1 MPALFWYCASDFPT
15 PNRWKTKRDA
25 GLFCISSASKW
36 IVFLRFLWHFP
47 SLGGGL
53 GGPWVLEAPKLGFWI
68 DFGSIL
74 GPLLG
79 PSWLQLRG
87 LGASWGVLT
96 PLGAVF
102 VWSGTLLFPISWP
115 IPFRISFYI
124 DFGSQNDPKII
135 EKSMKNPCPH
145 EAEKE
150 SLFPC
155 LLQRTFKIIWCWSQ
169 KGRSSK
175 TMEKTMCFVH
185 FWISTYVNKA
195 QRWCD
200 NDVKKTWKKHCQNHQ
215 FLNKKARIFGL
226 DVGTRNF
233 EVLGRILASILGV
246 LGRSWGRLGAS
257 WAPLRSSWAPLWLEN
272 T

>member
-1 MPALFWYCASDFPT
+1 MGLDGMASARGHRMQGTEHDIAFFLALGCAIALHCIALHCIALYCSVLYCIALHCILTKKKTECSPFFGTVPPIFP
-15 PNRWKTKRDA
+15 PKTVEKQSGMLA
-25 GLFCISSASKW
+25 FFCISSASKL
-36 IVFLRFLWHFP
+36 IVFSSIFVSFSFP
-47 SLGGGL
+47 WGGSWGVLGL
-53 GGPWVLEAPKLGFWI
+53 GGSQARILI

-115 IPFRISFYI
+115 IPFRISCHI

-175 TMEKTMCFVH
+175 TIE
-185 FWISTYVNKA
+185 
-195 QRWCD
+195 
-200 NDVKKTWKKHCQNHQ
+200 KHCVFAH
-215 FLNKKARIFGL
+215 FLNINL
-226 DVGTRNF
+226 CQ
-233 EVLGRILASILGV
+233 
-246 LGRSWGRLGAS
+246 
-257 WAPLRSSWAPLWLEN
+257 
-272 T
+272 

>member
-1 MPALFWYCASDFPT
+1 MKQIENSIRQRRNARPLVTRPFFRYWRLGPFSLLVTRPFFSLLILAYLHTYIPTYLHTCIPAYLHTCKPAYLHTFMPQEEFARAF
-15 PNRWKTKRDA
+15 RI
-25 GLFCISSASKW
+25 GGEW
-36 IVFLRFLWHFP
+36 ILNGFRSRFRNDLESILGSILESWGC
-47 SLGGGL
+47 LGGS
-53 GGPWVLEAPKLGFWI
+53 WVLEAPKLGFW
-68 DFGSIL
+68 SIL
-74 GPLLG
+74 DRFWDPSLG

-155 LLQRTFKIIWCWSQ
+155 LLKRIFKIISCWSQ

-175 TMEKTMCFVH
+175 TMEKHSVFVH
-185 FWISTYVNKA
+185 FLNINL
-195 QRWCD
+195 
-200 NDVKKTWKKHCQNHQ
+200 CQ
-215 FLNKKARIFGL
+215 
-226 DVGTRNF
+226 
-233 EVLGRILASILGV
+233 
-246 LGRSWGRLGAS
+246 
-257 WAPLRSSWAPLWLEN
+257 
-272 T
+272 